1 MRDSSVGCFL
11 SLSNS
16 TPKQRRQR
24 FPAERQETM
33 RNSIQSAATTY
44 FSGTI
49 ASGARRA
56 RHLGSGVTVMLWL
69 LTLPF
74 SPTARALC
82 NNGCYAFGG
91 ENTALGEEAG
101 TLGSLTTAIG
111 SAAHA
116 ESPFSAIE
124 SRRREVGVR
133 AIDLQQPEQLPRRAR
148 TTRRSTR
155 RCGRGPPIAQV

>member
-1 MRDSSVGCFL
+1 
-11 SLSNS
+11 
-16 TPKQRRQR
+16 
-24 FPAERQETM
+24 M

-56 RHLGSGVTVMLWL
+56 RHLGSGVTVILWL
-69 LTLPF
+69 LTSPF
-74 SPTARALC
+74 SPTAAALC

-111 SAAHA
+111 SAALNQNTGKSNTAVGAHA
-116 ESPFSAIE
+116 LNRNTTGSYNTSA
-124 SRRREVGVR
+124 GGF
-133 AIDLQQPEQLPRRAR
+133 AAAGF
-148 TTRRSTR
+148 RS
-155 RCGRGPPIAQV
+155 VS